1 MNSTSFTT
9 WKKNFL
15 RQNPKVNS
23 EYQKLVPEM
32 ALVKS
37 MIAARIKQQL
47 TQAQLADKIG
57 TKQSVISRVESG
69 RANPSFN
76 FLKKV
81 AAGLECQLEVK
92 FF

>member
-1 MNSTSFTT
+1 MKNTSSTS

-15 RQNPKVNS
+15 LRNPKVNS
-23 EYQKLVPEM
+23 EYQKLAPEM

-37 MIAARIKQQL
+37 MISARIKQQL

-69 RANPSFN
+69 RANPSLN

-81 AAGLECQLEVK
+81 AAGIECSLEVK

>member
-1 MNSTSFTT
+1 MNNISFTS

-23 EYQKLVPEM
+23 EYQKLAPEM

-37 MIAARIKQQL
+37 MIAARIKQRL
-47 TQAQLADKIG
+47 TQAQLADRIG

-69 RANPSFN
+69 RANPSLQ

-81 AAGLECQLEVK
+81 AAGLECRLEVK
-92 FF
+92 FC

>member
-1 MNSTSFTT
+1 MKNTSFTI

-15 RQNPKVNS
+15 RQSPKINS
-23 EYQKLVPEM
+23 EYQKLAPEM

-37 MIAARIKQQL
+37 MIAARLKQQL

-69 RANPSFN
+69 RANPSLN

-81 AAGLECQLEVK
+81 AAGLERQLEVK
-92 FF
+92 FS